1 MRPIITGFLDH
12 DGTLS
17 FDEQIELINKH
28 KLSSICLRQYNQK
41 PLIELKDG
49 EIKKMIASL
58 KEQKIK
64 VAIIDTNNRSFDI
77 YDDRK
82 HDETLDE
89 FKYMVKLS
97 DKLKVTHLFFKLP
110 KFNNVIEE
118 YETIEKRLTPFIDVA
133 TRHNKKI
140 ILLPVN
146 SYKANIY
153 AYILKKMKTNILS
166 VAFDP
171 VAIML
176 NNEPTT
182 TAYRMLKKKIGAF
195 MTVDAD
201 HQGVPK
207 LIGYGKTDI
216 IPLFKKLLRDRY
228 SGYLLIDNK
237 FKQTVFKPEPIK
249 QGFFKKLF
257 SVEKKKIENQL
268 NDLSKKIFPNE
279 ETKNVTYDDILE
291 NQIKV
296 LKVIFK

>member
-1 MRPIITGFLDH
+1 MRPIIAGFLDQ
-12 DGTLS
+12 DGTSS
-17 FDEQIELINKH
+17 FDEQIELVNKH

-41 PLIELKDG
+41 PLIELKDS
-49 EIKKMIASL
+49 EIKKIMSTL
-58 KEQKIK
+58 KEQKLKI
-64 VAIIDTNNRSFDI
+64 AIIDTNNKSYDI
-77 YDDRK
+77 YNDRN
-82 HDETLDE
+82 HADMLDE

-97 DKLKVTHLFFKLP
+97 DKLKVSHLFFRLP
-110 KFNNVIEE
+110 KFTNVIEE
-118 YETIEKRLTPFIDVA
+118 YDAIEKRLTPYVDIA
-133 TRHNKKI
+133 MRHNKKI

-146 SYKANIY
+146 HYKANIY
-153 AYILKKMKTNILS
+153 AYILKKMKSNVLS
-166 VAFDP
+166 VVFNP
-171 VAIML
+171 VSVML

-182 TAYRMLKKKIGAF
+182 TAYRLLKKKIGAF

-216 IPLFKKLLRDRY
+216 IPLFKKLLRDKY
-228 SGYLLIDNK
+228 AGFLLIDNE

-249 QGFFKKLF
+249 QGFFQKIF
-257 SVEKKKIENQL
+257 SREKKKIENEL

-279 ETKNVTYDDILE
+279 ETKNVTHDDILE